1 MKHEMRLID
10 RTGHTSVKWSVDN
23 ATEIAIAK
31 AGFDEAIKKG
41 YRAFRTTGSGND
53 RQGEAMRTFDPSAES
68 MLLVAPVAGG

>member
-1 MKHEMRLID
+1 MKHEMRVID
-10 RTGHTSVKWSVDN
+10 RTGHTSIKWSEDN
-23 ATEIAIAK
+23 AAEVAIAK

-53 RQGEAMRTFDPSAES
+53 RQGDPMRTFDASAES